1 MRKSFVAL
9 LGATSLAVVGGTA
22 ATAQVDGWCAG
33 QDIIVFSG
41 GPAGGTFNS
50 IIDKARFRP
59 PPIPARMS
67 SCSTLTGTLS

>member
-1 MRKSFVAL
+1 MRKIVGAL
-9 LGATSLAVVGGTA
+9 LGATSLAAVGATA

-50 IIDKARFRP
+50 IIDKGALQAATTRG
-59 PPIPARMS
+59 RMS
-67 SCSTLTGTLS
+67 SCSIPTEL